1 MVSMLP
7 PASEAKSTWQK
18 YKGYAI
24 KHFINSEFVVKAT
37 HYHNG
42 SGLHVVNHILL
53 DENGRLLAW
62 DERGSNDNVDV
73 LALVV
78 EQLHLSFKELLRH
91 LFCVAT
97 FGRTVLFNIHFQ
109 KLGTHRLDLFLDIR
123 SDVKALKCMTIDIKI
138 KIQMAGKYFIVARQ
152 FAKNPN
158 TV

>member
-7 PASEAKSTWQK
+7 PASAAKSTWV
-18 YKGYAI
+18 YKKYAI
-24 KHFINSEFVVKAT
+24 IRFINSDFIVKAI

-42 SGLHVVNHILL
+42 SGLHVVNHILF
-53 DENGRLLAW
+53 DEGGRLLAW

-78 EQLHLSFKELLRH
+78 EQLHLSFKELLGH

-109 KLGTHRLDLFLDIR
+109 KLGTHRLDLFLYIR
-123 SDVKALKCMTIDIKI
+123 SDVKALKCKCLITNGWQI
-138 KIQMAGKYFIVARQ
+138 F
-152 FAKNPN
+152 
-158 TV
+158 